1 MSFFG
6 GGGSQPQQ
14 VGPSPLDMAK
24 TEMEMYTDLFN
35 KMTDLCFRKC
45 VTKIKEP
52 DLNIGE
58 MSCTD
63 RCVGKYLEAHQK
75 VGEVLK
81 RVEDSVK
88 AQQQAAGMQAPN

>member
-6 GGGSQPQQ
+6 KKEEP
-14 VGPSPLDMAK
+14 VAGPDALDMAK
-24 TEMEMYTDLFN
+24 TEMEMYTNLFN
-35 KMTDLCFRKC
+35 KMASTCFHKC
-45 VTKIKEP
+45 VTKVKEP

-81 RVEDSVK
+81 RVESEMM
-88 AQQQAAGMQAPN
+88 AQQ